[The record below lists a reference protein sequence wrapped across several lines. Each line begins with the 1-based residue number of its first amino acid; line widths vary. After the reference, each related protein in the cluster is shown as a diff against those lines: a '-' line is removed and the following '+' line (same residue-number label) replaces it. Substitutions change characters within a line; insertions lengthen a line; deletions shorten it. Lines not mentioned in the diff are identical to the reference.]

1 MSNVIPI
8 ISITTSEMEQ
18 AYEMCYMGGH
28 PKRKNPIFISEP
40 GAGKSWMTRN
50 IFAQHVADCR
60 TAKDGIARELSLFNA
75 NPPKGVFGVVPL
87 NLGTSEPTDIG
98 VPAIWWNGDDP
109 IQKRAVYEA
118 LPRSGEGLLIVDEA
132 TQVQAMQKVYAQLV
146 EHRRIGDDYVLPDGW
161 EIVAC
166 GNGSA
171 HKAGSSQILTHT
183 ANRLVIYNVRADAE
197 GFLRVNQGNLADEVI
212 AMMRFYPEM
221 VSTFFEP
228 KGKGDLQ
235 HASGRS
241 WEAMSDLMLHG
252 GCDPVRGTNVD
263 KATVWGA
270 IGSIAGQEFWS
281 VCRCVVDYDIEG
293 MLTDPE
299 SHMDAIQTLGDRNET
314 MKRASL
320 AVRLAKRTKT
330 AKKGADM
337 EQLVGNCIRLFDL
350 MGGDYTQAFV
360 SLAFNVNP
368 DVADTDAYGG
378 HELRRNEN
386 GSNF

>member
-8 ISITTSEMEQ
+8 ISIKTSEMEPAFEQ
-18 AYEMCYMGGH
+18 CHMGGH
-28 PKRKNPIFISEP
+28 PDRQHALFLGVPGVGKTAMAKNVLAPH
-40 GAGKSWMTRN
+40 AMNCK
-50 IFAQHVADCR
+50 
-60 TAKDGIARELSLFNA
+60 TAIDGVAREIVMNDTH
-75 NPPKGVFGVVPL
+75 PDKGKYGVLLL
-87 NLGTSEPTDIG
+87 NLGTSEPVDIA
-98 VPAIWWNGDDP
+98 VPAIQWVDDDP
-109 IQKRAVYEA
+109 IQRRAVYDS
-118 LPRSGEGLLIVDEA
+118 LPRGGEGLLIIDEA

-146 EHRRIGDDYVLPDGW
+146 ENKRIGDDYVLPDGW
-161 EIVAC
+161 DIVAC
-166 GNGSA
+166 GNGDA
-171 HKAGSSQILTHT
+171 HKAGSSKVLTHM
-183 ANRLVIYNVRADAE
+183 ANRLTIYHVHADAE
-197 GFLRVNQGNLADEVI
+197 GFLRVNQGNLVDEVV
-212 AMMRFYPEM
+212 AMINFYPEY
-221 VSTFFEP
+221 VDTFFEP

-235 HASGRS
+235 HASGRA
-241 WEAMSDLMLHG
+241 WEAMSNAMRHG

-263 KATVWGA
+263 KATVWGTV
-270 IGSIAGQEFWS
+270 GSIAGQEFWS
-281 VCRCVVDYDIEG
+281 LCRTVVDYDIDG

-299 SHMDAIQTLGDRNET
+299 SHTDAIQVLGDRREV

-330 AKKGADM
+330 TKKGADM

-378 HELRRNEN
+378 HEIKRNDN